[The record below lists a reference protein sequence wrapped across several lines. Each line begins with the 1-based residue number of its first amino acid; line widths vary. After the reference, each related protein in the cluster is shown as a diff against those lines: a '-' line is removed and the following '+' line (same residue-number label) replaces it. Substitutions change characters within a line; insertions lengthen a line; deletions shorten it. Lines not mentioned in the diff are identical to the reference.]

1 MVRCRAPEAL
11 GILARNAGLGRPADC
26 AQAGFFAVGEL
37 LQRADDENG
46 GDVVIHL
53 YFVPSS
59 AEYAG

>member
-1 MVRCRAPEAL
+1 VPRKPEAYWPETL
-11 GILARNAGLGRPADC
+11 DRGARPPARSAGS
-26 AQAGFFAVGEL
+26 FAVGEL
-37 LQRADDENG
+37 LQRADDEND